1 MPRSSSRTRKVR
13 NTLFK
18 YIYKKGAIAKNDRI
32 IVAIVGATSEVATLK
47 QALVEAEKRAASE
60 RTEREKYEAEVGKVR
75 QELQALMEKH
85 ESLELDSKTRAS
97 ELAVAIE
104 NAKSAKAESQKTL
117 QELDAV
123 KKIAAGKA
131 FFMQSKH
138 INVSYL
144 LLTRIRSSPGAF
156 ADLPRSVSDAA
167 AFYRAEEGSS
177 TEKVFWSQYA
187 EAGHPVPLSDQLKQL
202 VELHK
207 AAEQAMKGLIVRL
220 WPGEALPGSYFGL
233 VRRLVG
239 ACPRL
244 EVIKRSVCIEGAR
257 RALARAKVHWGK
269 LDAEKLVKD
278 GPPPGK
284 EHRKPENYY
293 KDVLKGACL
302 VADECSRDVIFE

>member
-1 MPRSSSRTRKVR
+1 M
-13 NTLFK
+13 
-18 YIYKKGAIAKNDRI
+18 
-32 IVAIVGATSEVATLK
+32 AIVGATSEVATLK
-47 QALVEAEKRAASE
+47 QALVEAEKRAATE
-60 RTEREKYEAEVGKVR
+60 RTEREKYEAQVGKVQ
-75 QELQALMEKH
+75 QELQALMKKH

-97 ELAVAIE
+97 ELAMAIE

-117 QELDAV
+117 QELDEV

-233 VRRLVG
+233 VRRLVE